1 MTHIVKITQ
10 CDEVAYGGYRMETVL
25 MERKT
30 RKEEMSLLSDQCEER
45 VQNCVGATKSL
56 RWMVN

>member
-1 MTHIVKITQ
+1 
-10 CDEVAYGGYRMETVL
+10 

-45 VQNCVGATKSL
+45 VQNCVRATKSL